1 MKKADLIQKS
11 KRVVIKIGSA
21 LLIDKKKEKLNS
33 KWLNS
38 LAFDLNDLIKF
49 NKEIIIVSSGSIA
62 FGQKP

>member
-21 LLIDKKKEKLNS
+21 LLIDKKKEKLNG

-38 LAFDLNDLIKF
+38 LAFDLNNLIK
-49 NKEIIIVSSGSIA
+49 S
-62 FGQKP
+62 